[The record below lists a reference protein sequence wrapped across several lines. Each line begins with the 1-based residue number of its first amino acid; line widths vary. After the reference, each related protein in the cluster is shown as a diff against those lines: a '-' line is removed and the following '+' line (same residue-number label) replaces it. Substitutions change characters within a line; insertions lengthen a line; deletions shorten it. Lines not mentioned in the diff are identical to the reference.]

1 MSSDQRTILVVDDR
15 PANRYSIVHALTRS
29 GFAVIE
35 AESGR
40 EALELAKQVPAAI
53 LLDVKLPDILG
64 YEVCRRL
71 KSNPRTSHIPV
82 LQLSAAFVDNESRVY
97 ALESGADAYLT
108 QPVEPNVLIA
118 TVKSLVKLHEA
129 ESLAKLASKQWQATF
144 DALGEG
150 VALIDPHGR
159 IQRCNRAMTQLLRR
173 SYVEIE
179 NSRVDQ
185 LLRETLSVELPYET
199 TVKPLEVFFESQSFR
214 LNLEPVYLD
223 DVKTGSILILSDITR
238 QKLAE
243 HAALVNERLAA
254 TGRLAH
260 TIAHEI
266 NNPLEA
272 ITNLLYLLRGPVAE
286 STEGTAYLLS
296 AEKEV
301 ERVSRISRQILSFHR
316 ESSVQIAV
324 DLPGLME
331 DVLALNNRE
340 LIERNL
346 RVVKEWDRQ
355 VIIHAFPAQLRQVFS
370 NVIRNAIEAS
380 YQGAEIRI
388 RISKCMLYR
397 EPREPGARVTIC
409 DNGIGIHPQ
418 HLHRVFD
425 AFFTTKEL
433 KGTGVGLWLSSTI
446 VQEHRGRIQLRSCTR
461 VKHSGTCFSILLP
474 ARGVWP
480 EEGKRFVR
488 PTFDDPSAPGIQQR
502 SDGQATG

>member
-1 MSSDQRTILVVDDR
+1 VSPDKHTILVVDDR
-15 PANRYSIVHALTRS
+15 PANRYTIVHALTRS
-29 GFAVIE
+29 GFEVIE

-40 EALELAKQVPAAI
+40 EALELAKQLPAAI

-144 DALGEG
+144 DALSEG
-150 VALIDPHGR
+150 VALVDPVGT
-159 IQRCNRAMTQLLRR
+159 IQRCNRAMTHLLRR

-179 NSRVDQ
+179 NSQ
-185 LLRETLSVELPYET
+185 LGELLHETLSFELPDEA
-199 TVKPLEVFFESQSFR
+199 TVGPLEVLFGSQFFR
-214 LNLEPVYLD
+214 LRLEPIYLD
-223 DVKTGSILILSDITR
+223 EIKTGGIFILADITQ

-243 HAALVNERLAA
+243 HAALLNERLAA

-272 ITNLLYLLRGPVAE
+272 ITNLLYLLREPVAG
-286 STEGTAYLLS
+286 SADGAAYLSS

-316 ESSVQIAV
+316 ESTQQVAV
-324 DLPGLME
+324 NLSDLLE

-340 LIERNL
+340 LVDRRL
-346 RVVKEWDRQ
+346 RIVKEWKGK
-355 VIIHAFPAQLRQVFS
+355 VVIHAFPAQLRQVFS

-380 YQGAEIRI
+380 HRGAVIRI

-397 EPREPGARVTIC
+397 EPREPGARVTIS
-409 DNGIGIHPQ
+409 DTGVGIDPQ
-418 HLHRVFD
+418 NRHKVFD

-446 VQEHRGRIQLRSCTR
+446 VQEHGGRIQIRSSTQAKR
-461 VKHSGTCFSILLP
+461 SGTCLSVLLP
-474 ARGVWP
+474 ERGMP
-480 EEGKRFVR
+480 AE
-488 PTFDDPSAPGIQQR
+488 
-502 SDGQATG
+502 

>member
-1 MSSDQRTILVVDDR
+1 VSSDKHTILVVDDR
-15 PANRYSIVHALTRS
+15 AANRYAIVHALTRS
-29 GFAVIE
+29 GFEVIE

-40 EALELAKQVPAAI
+40 EALELAKQIPAAI

-118 TVKSLVKLHEA
+118 TVKSLVKLHQA

-144 DALGEG
+144 DALSEG
-150 VALIDPHGR
+150 VALVDPQGI
-159 IQRCNRAMTQLLRR
+159 IQRCNRAMTRLLDR

-179 NSRVDQ
+179 NSELGEV
-185 LLRETLSVELPYET
+185 LRETLGFELPEEA
-199 TVKPLEVFFESQSFR
+199 TVGPLEVLFGSQYFR
-214 LNLEPVYLD
+214 LSLEPVYLD
-223 DVKTGSILILSDITR
+223 EVQTGGIFILADITQ

-243 HAALVNERLAA
+243 HAALLNERLAA

-272 ITNLLYLLRGPVAE
+272 ITNLLYLLRDPVAG
-286 STEGTAYLLS
+286 STEGAAYLAS

-316 ESSVQIAV
+316 ESTEQVAV
-324 DLPGLME
+324 NLSDLME

-340 LIERNL
+340 LVDRRL
-346 RVVKEWDRQ
+346 RIVKEWKGQ
-355 VIIHAFPAQLRQVFS
+355 IAIHAFPAQLRQVFS
-370 NVIRNAIEAS
+370 NLIRNAIEAS
-380 YQGAEIRI
+380 HRGGEIRI
-388 RISKCMLYR
+388 RISRCILYR
-397 EPREPGARVTIC
+397 EPRESGARVTIC
-409 DNGIGIHPQ
+409 DTGVGIHPQ
-418 HLHRVFD
+418 NLHKVFD

-446 VQEHRGRIQLRSCTR
+446 VQEHRGRIQIRSSTQAKR
-461 VKHSGTCFSILLP
+461 SGTCLSVLLP
-474 ARGVWP
+474 ERGL
-480 EEGKRFVR
+480 
-488 PTFDDPSAPGIQQR
+488 
-502 SDGQATG
+502 QAE